1 MARLCY
7 ASAWVH
13 MPKARL
19 PGMAFRE
26 HITRLG
32 RLTRSGAILPK
43 AHFRFYAELNDLLPP
58 GRRQVQFSHAF
69 ELSPSI
75 KDLIESLGVPHTEID
90 LILVN
95 GESTDLDYQV
105 QDGDRISVYPVFESF
120 DITSL
125 TRVRPAPLRQT
136 QFVLDTHL
144 GKLATYLRMFGFD
157 ALYRNDYADARL
169 AQISRQQERIL
180 LTRDHGLL
188 KRALV
193 THGYYVRSEDP
204 KEQIIEILRRFD
216 LWHSIRPLSRCLR
229 CNGLLEPV
237 SKADVLDEIP
247 ARTRLYYDAFSRCT
261 HCQRIYWRGSHFER
275 MIRFV
280 EQTMGAAAGEVVS
293 SESSSPCL
301 SGAGEV

>member
-1 MARLCY
+1 M
-7 ASAWVH
+7 
-13 MPKARL
+13 
-19 PGMAFRE
+19 
-26 HITRLG
+26 
-32 RLTRSGAILPK
+32 PK